1 MLSHIAVEQHDQLL
15 GECDHRLVRVVYGAA
30 LVEVVD
36 RGAGA
41 LRVGAGSDLS
51 VAFGPPPGGESRPAL
66 EHESIAF
73 NTSSRGH

>member
-15 GECDHRLVRVVYGAA
+15 GECDHRLVGVVYGAV

-41 LRVGAGSDLS
+41 LRVCAGSDLS

-66 EHESIAF
+66 EHGRSF
-73 NTSSRGH
+73 QHQFF